1 MHAGTEVRD
10 TGPRYD
16 GRYRQYQASSKR
28 VFEVAVLFLR
38 PVAFRLHLE
47 NCGAKPAA
55 HKQPNCGT
63 LKRQR
68 AEPILTGL
76 GDLDGPE
83 LM

>member
-55 HKQPNCGT
+55 RKQPNRGT
-63 LKRQR
+63 LKQQR
-68 AEPILTGL
+68 AEPIT
-76 GDLDGPE
+76 DCPRVLDGLA